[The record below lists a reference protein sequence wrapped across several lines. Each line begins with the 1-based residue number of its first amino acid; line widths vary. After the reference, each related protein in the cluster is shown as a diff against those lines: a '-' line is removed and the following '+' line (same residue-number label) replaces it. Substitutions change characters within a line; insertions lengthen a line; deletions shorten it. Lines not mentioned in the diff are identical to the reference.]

1 MTGQALLRV
10 VEHAV
15 SVYGALEDRG
25 VRLSAVAVHRV
36 AAVHAWARARSLPW
50 LLRGTAFRRTAR
62 LGDLSRPPVRSLEC
76 LEQVEAPW
84 RVTFPDG
91 ARRAFVDR
99 TFDFVDGSI
108 ELAGAWVAVLRGAL
122 LHTRSGLVCTPE
134 GELLVDSVKKVERH
148 LAAVSM
154 VDPGKVPH
162 LPGAWS
168 TVMCLPF
175 DNYYHWFNDCIFRLH
190 LLDRA
195 ASHRPLGVVVPPGLK
210 RYQEDSLRAC
220 LPSGVHIETVSAP
233 WVRVER
239 LVLPSFITRPLVGLV
254 PPAAAEWVRARIVQ
268 AICGGPPRRG
278 HRRLYLSR
286 AGTDHRRVANEEA
299 MTALLA
305 ARGFEAVRPETLTF
319 DDQVRMFRDAGVI
332 VGARGAGLTNML
344 FASSARVLELTAA
357 RPFAG
362 PVYLGLAHSLGHE
375 YHHLFARPH
384 EDGFEVDPVEFARA
398 LDSVTS

>member
-1 MTGQALLRV
+1 MSGQALLRV
-10 VEHAV
+10 AEHAV
-15 SVYGALEDRG
+15 NVYGVLEGRG
-25 VRLSAVAVHRV
+25 VHLSTAALHRV

-62 LGDLSRPPVRSLEC
+62 LADLSRPPVQSLEW

-84 RVTFPDG
+84 HVTFPNG

-122 LHTRSGLVCTPE
+122 VHTRSGLVCTSD
-134 GELLVDSVKKVERH
+134 GELIVDSVKKVERH
-148 LAAVSM
+148 LAAAST
-154 VDPGKVPH
+154 VDPARVPH

-175 DNYYHWFNDCIFRLH
+175 DNYYHWFNDCILRLY
-190 LLDRA
+190 LLNRS
-195 ASHRPLGVVVPPGLK
+195 ASPGPLGVIVPPGLK
-210 RYQEDSLRAC
+210 RYQEDSLQAC
-220 LPSGVHIETVSAP
+220 LPDGVHIEAVSAP

-278 HRRLYLSR
+278 DRRLYLSR
-286 AGTDHRRVANEEA
+286 AGTNHRRVANEEA

-375 YHHLFARPH
+375 YHYLFTRPH
-384 EDGFEVDPVEFARA
+384 EDGFTVDPGEFARA
-398 LDSVTS
+398 LDAITS